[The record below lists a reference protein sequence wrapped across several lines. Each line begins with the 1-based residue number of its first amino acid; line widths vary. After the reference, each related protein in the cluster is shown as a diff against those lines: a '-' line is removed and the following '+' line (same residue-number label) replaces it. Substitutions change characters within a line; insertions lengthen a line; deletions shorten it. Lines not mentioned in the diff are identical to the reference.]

1 MAVCAAIWLTV
12 CLLNNFPHLRGLNQN
27 NTNKKTQMNI
37 NEMYPSK
44 WLKSSDIGDRTV
56 VVTIAK
62 VLMEDLGQG
71 ENKDR
76 KPCVYFEGKEKALA
90 LNKTNASTI
99 AKLYGPSTDGWIGK
113 RISIYSKEVE
123 FKGEMVLALRV
134 SLNAPGAK
142 APAPAAAPMTA
153 TVIQNEPPFQ
163 NQEDEADA
171 F

>member
-1 MAVCAAIWLTV
+1 
-12 CLLNNFPHLRGLNQN
+12 
-27 NTNKKTQMNI
+27 MNI

-76 KPCVYFEGKEKALA
+76 KPCVYFEGKDKALA

-123 FKGEMVLALRV
+123 FKGEMVMALRV
-134 SLNAPGAK
+134 SLMAPGSAPNAK
-142 APAPAAAPMTA
+142 APVSA
-153 TVIQNEPPFQ
+153 TVIQEEPPFE
-163 NQEDEADA
+163 NQTDEADQ